1 MNQIPEIFRVVPV
14 NHFVILASI
23 LFSIGILG
31 VLTRRSA
38 IIIFMSI
45 ELMLNSVNLL
55 FVAFSTY
62 KSDPAGQVFVFFIMA
77 IAAAEVAVGLA
88 IIVMIYRRIRSTDVS
103 ILNNLKG

>member
-1 MNQIPEIFRVVPV
+1 MNQIPEMFRGAPV